1 MRFVPSETKIDTSDV
16 GRHLESCTTRCRA
29 IAATACGPR
38 DKLGGVKNLIRSTVV
53 EPSIRRAPGGAGTS
67 GGVHIVGGYAAGTTT
82 PTIPVGTAE
91 AWGATDAAIGTVA
104 TASTPHCGRR
114 DLDDQDSSG
123 QHPQRGAARAATTL
137 ATGSAATTTAAATA
151 VTAVGQQSAG
161 AFGAAAADPS
171 SLSEVRECTGA
182 AIATAPAGDQRLND
196 D

>member
-91 AWGATDAAIGTVA
+91 AWGATDAAIGLA
-104 TASTPHCGRR
+104 GR
-114 DLDDQDSSG
+114 
-123 QHPQRGAARAATTL
+123 A
-137 ATGSAATTTAAATA
+137 
-151 VTAVGQQSAG
+151 
-161 AFGAAAADPS
+161 
-171 SLSEVRECTGA
+171 
-182 AIATAPAGDQRLND
+182 
-196 D
+196 